1 MRCYAIRGA
10 VPVECN
16 RAEEIIDATRELLER
31 IVDVNGID
39 PEEIVSVTFSAT
51 EDLDAIAPAR
61 AARDMGWMYIPLL
74 CVREMPTQGG
84 MARVVRVMM
93 YVNGDR
99 IPSDVRHV
107 YLGEAQALRPDL
119 VAAGSAK

>member
-10 VPVECN
+10 VPVACN
-16 RAEEIIDATRELLER
+16 GVREIVDATRELLER
-31 IVDVNGID
+31 MVEENAVD

-51 EDLDAIAPAR
+51 EDLDAIPPAR
-61 AARDMGWMYIPLL
+61 AARDMGWIYTPLL
-74 CVREMPTQGG
+74 CVREMPTQGA

-99 IPSDVRHV
+99 ALTDVRHV
-107 YLGEAQALRPDL
+107 YLGAARVLRPDL
-119 VAAGSAK
+119 VGAELAQ